1 MRRRWIVPGL
11 ALALLVPYPGVAAE
25 PSPAEKRVEELHEH
39 VGEASQAEAELL
51 DEVARARARLD
62 ELDGAV
68 RDLDADAALTALRLS
83 RAQSEV
89 GQLAAEHAA
98 VKLDLAEAQ
107 RQATA
112 ARQAV
117 GRTVLALYQ
126 QGSAEGQA
134 LAVALITSRSP
145 HEMLA
150 AARYLEDALRRRQ
163 TDLDHLVA
171 MEEAKAVLEREAA
184 AKAEAARSALGRL
197 VADRKRLDSLRAQVV
212 AVKSSVGAAQS
223 REAEL
228 LRKVRAR
235 KAEFLKQ
242 LALLQA
248 ESSAIGQMLREV
260 QKKQRLGPR
269 RKRTLAAPTDTSMT
283 SGFGP
288 RIHPIFG
295 DVRMH
300 TGVDYGANDGD
311 PIRAA
316 GDGTVVWAGWRG
328 GYGNVVVVDHGKR
341 LATLYAHQS
350 RMAVS
355 AGQPVLRGQ
364 VIGFVGSTG
373 FSTGP
378 HLHFETRELGTPV
391 DPQTYL

>member
-1 MRRRWIVPGL
+1 V
-11 ALALLVPYPGVAAE
+11 
-25 PSPAEKRVEELHEH
+25 KELHEH
-39 VGEASQAEAELL
+39 VGEASPAEAELL

-68 RDLDADAALTALRLS
+68 RDLDADAVLTALRLGQ
-83 RAQSEV
+83 AQSEV
-89 GQLAAEHAA
+89 GQLEAEHAA
-98 VKLDLAEAQ
+98 VRLDLAEAQ
-107 RQATA
+107 RQAA
-112 ARQAV
+112 VARQAV

-134 LAVALITSRSP
+134 LAAALIASRSP
-145 HEMLA
+145 HEMLS
-150 AARYLEDALRRRQ
+150 AARYLQDALRRRGA
-163 TDLDHLVA
+163 DLDRLVA
-171 MEEAKAVLEREAA
+171 LEEAKAALEREVA

-197 VADRKRLDSLRAQVV
+197 VQDRKRLDSLRTQVV
-212 AVKSSVGAAQS
+212 AVKSSVGVAQA

-248 ESSAIGQMLREV
+248 ESSAIGQMLRDV
-260 QKKQRLGPR
+260 QKKQRQGPR
-269 RKRTLAAPTDTSMT
+269 RKRTLAAPADTAIT

-288 RIHPIFG
+288 RVHPIFG

-300 TGVDYGANDGD
+300 TGVDYEANAGD

-316 GDGTVVWAGWRG
+316 ADGTVVWAGWRG

-355 AGQPVLRGQ
+355 AGQQVLRGG

-391 DPQTYL
+391 DPITYL